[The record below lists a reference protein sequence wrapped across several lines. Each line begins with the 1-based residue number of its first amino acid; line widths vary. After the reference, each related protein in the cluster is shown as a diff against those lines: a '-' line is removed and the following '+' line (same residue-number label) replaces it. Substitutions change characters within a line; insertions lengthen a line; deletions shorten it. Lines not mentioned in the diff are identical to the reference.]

1 LGTRNKNSWPQ
12 GIKNMLGTRNMDT
25 FSNKNKRDYWEQE
38 IMGLYEV
45 FIPNLEFL
53 INSREVKERTN

>member
-1 LGTRNKNSWPQ
+1 
-12 GIKNMLGTRNMDT
+12 MLGNRNMDT
-25 FSNKNKRDYWEQE
+25 FINKNKRDYWEQE
-38 IMGLYEV
+38 IMGLYEE